1 MSGENKLSWTVKDL
15 IPNGEYFFRVKA
27 VNKIGGGEYIELK
40 NPVIAQDPK
49 RKLEYRHMMT
59 RIGYTRI
66 TVFALTGFP
75 NSNRYFSLFT
85 RTT

>member
-49 RKLEYRHMMT
+49 RKLEHILMRARQEYAM
-59 RIGYTRI
+59 
-66 TVFALTGFP
+66 VLAFAL
-75 NSNRYFSLFT
+75 RRLILQ
-85 RTT
+85 R